1 LPKEVGVV
9 LPILQELKLKHI
21 FVHIQELLIAYT
33 NSSHRD
39 KASTATALEKQ
50 RKTSLMEVSQ
60 PVNFSYD
67 NLRMV
72 SG

>member
-1 LPKEVGVV
+1 MV